1 MPGLAPLLRPI
12 KGGLRPDELAAL
24 PVRCERCGRG
34 RLYDAGE
41 GDLCCWQCGAVLY
54 EKHGYQLPAVA
65 TGIVRRPEV
74 PSGRRSKL
82 KG

>member
-1 MPGLAPLLRPI
+1 MADGRHCP
-12 KGGLRPDELAAL
+12 
-24 PVRCERCGRG
+24 RCGG
-34 RLYDAGE
+34 RLTANID
-41 GDLCCWQCGAVLY
+41 GDRVCIACGAVLY